1 MEGYQIMRQ
10 TAACSLMAMM
20 GFMPTI
26 WHPTLPER
34 QSRYERH
41 QGQREIK
48 RRSRA

>member
-10 TAACSLMAMM
+10 TAAQSLFGMM

-34 QSRYERH
+34 QSKYERH
-41 QGQREIK
+41 QGQREMK
-48 RRSRA
+48 RRRSA